1 MILNEVHLIPENE
14 KHDLDVSCH
23 CKPEV
28 TLIPN
33 GAQVIHKTAKRRVRW
48 EIWSNDRVGRTSS
61 DTDNHSYSEA

>member
-1 MILNEVHLIPENE
+1 MNEVHLIPENE
-14 KHDLDVSCH
+14 KHDLDVACH

-48 EIWSNDRVGRTSS
+48 EIWSNEKKNS
-61 DTDNHSYSEA
+61 